1 MSTLFFFSFY
11 WNTQL
16 IRRKSIKLSQKLLVD
31 QLIWIVFL
39 LFSFSFYSNNQNL
52 LYEKM
57 WRQSMLIRQNS
68 LKSIESGSCCH
79 FLLGFFTETWFPII
93 YCEYVWI
100 LMLIHLLFDNI
111 CDITCNSL
119 NTVFP
124 WHLFYPS
131 RKIYVICY
139 NGRFWLSNILT
150 RSQHQCTTIFIQII
164 KIQCE
169 KVNNSKIQ
177 MTKQYIDTV
186 TDIVLVLT
194 RYHSSLNYN

>member
-1 MSTLFFFSFY
+1 MSTLFSFSFY

-68 LKSIESGSCCH
+68 LKSIESGSCCQ

-119 NTVFP
+119 NTVLILAP
-124 WHLFYPS
+124 VLPVLENLCTMLQG
-131 RKIYVICY
+131 KI
-139 NGRFWLSNILT
+139 LA
-150 RSQHQCTTIFIQII
+150 
-164 KIQCE
+164 E
-169 KVNNSKIQ
+169 
-177 MTKQYIDTV
+177 QYS
-186 TDIVLVLT
+186 
-194 RYHSSLNYN
+194 H